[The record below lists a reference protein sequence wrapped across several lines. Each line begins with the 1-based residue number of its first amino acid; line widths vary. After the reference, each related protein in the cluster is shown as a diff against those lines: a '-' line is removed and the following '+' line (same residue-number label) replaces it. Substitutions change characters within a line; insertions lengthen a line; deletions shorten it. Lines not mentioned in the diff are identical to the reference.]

1 MIESVSSYCYGGVDR
16 EGGARIVGQAR
27 TNKMQYKHMKWI
39 NIKFN
44 KSKESSQ
51 YVPTA
56 MEVLTGS
63 VGHESLGT
71 LAQTKCNEIK

>member
-1 MIESVSSYCYGGVDR
+1 
-16 EGGARIVGQAR
+16 
-27 TNKMQYKHMKWI
+27 MKWI
-39 NIKFN
+39 QTEFN

-56 MEVLTGS
+56 MEVLTES
-63 VGHESLGT
+63 AGHELQGI